1 MAKAT
6 RDAYGEILKELGA
19 ENPKIVVLDAD
30 LSSSTKTAEFKKV
43 FPERHFNCGI
53 AEQNMMGVAAGF
65 ATTGKIP
72 FASTFAV
79 FGAGRAYEQ
88 IRNSICYPKL
98 NVKIAVTHSGLTVG
112 EDGATHQMLEDIS
125 LMRTLP
131 NMTVTVPAD
140 AAETKAIIRW
150 ATDYEGPVYIRMGRA
165 KVEDVLPEGCT
176 FTPGKATLLRDGA
189 DVTLMACGVMVAPA
203 LEAAE
208 ILDSEGISARVVN
221 VSSIKPI
228 DATAI
233 QEAVK
238 MTGAIVSCEEHN
250 IIGGLGAAIA
260 EVLVQSTP
268 APMEMV
274 GTKDTFGESGTPD
287 ALLEKYGL
295 TAAHI
300 VLAAKRV
307 INRKSRV

>member
-140 AAETKAIIRW
+140 AAETKSIIRW
-150 ATDYEGPVYIRMGRA
+150 AADYEGPVYIRMGRA
-165 KVEDVLPEGCT
+165 KVEDVMPKGCT

-208 ILDSEGISARVVN
+208 ILDAEGISARVVN

-274 GTKDTFGESGTPD
+274 GTEDTFGESGTPD

-307 INRKSRV
+307 ISRKSRA

>member
-140 AAETKAIIRW
+140 AAETKSIIRW
-150 ATDYEGPVYIRMGRA
+150 AADYEGPVYIRMGRA
-165 KVEDVLPEGCT
+165 KVEDVMPEGCT
-176 FTPGKATLLRDGA
+176 FTPGKSTLLRDGA

-208 ILDSEGISARVVN
+208 ILDAEGISTRVVN
-221 VSSIKPI
+221 MSSIKPI

-295 TAAHI
+295 TSAHI

-307 INRKSRV
+307 ISRKSRV

>member
-1 MAKAT
+1 
-6 RDAYGEILKELGA
+6 
-19 ENPKIVVLDAD
+19 
-30 LSSSTKTAEFKKV
+30 
-43 FPERHFNCGI
+43 
-53 AEQNMMGVAAGF
+53 MMGVAAGF

-150 ATDYEGPVYIRMGRA
+150 AADYEGPVYIRMGRA
-165 KVEDVLPEGCT
+165 KVEDVMPKGCT

-203 LEAAE
+203 L
-208 ILDSEGISARVVN
+208 SR
-221 VSSIKPI
+221 
-228 DATAI
+228 
-233 QEAVK
+233 
-238 MTGAIVSCEEHN
+238 
-250 IIGGLGAAIA
+250 
-260 EVLVQSTP
+260 
-268 APMEMV
+268 
-274 GTKDTFGESGTPD
+274 
-287 ALLEKYGL
+287 L
-295 TAAHI
+295 TRRPFR
-300 VLAAKRV
+300 KR
-307 INRKSRV
+307 SR

>member
-19 ENPKIVVLDAD
+19 ENLKIVVLDAD

-150 ATDYEGPVYIRMGRA
+150 AADYEGPVYIRMGRA
-165 KVEDVLPEGCT
+165 KVEDVMPKGCT

-208 ILDSEGISARVVN
+208 ILDAEGISARVVN

-260 EVLVQSTP
+260 ELLVQSTP

-307 INRKSRV
+307 ISRKSRV

>member
-53 AEQNMMGVAAGF
+53 AEQNMMGVAGF

-150 ATDYEGPVYIRMGRA
+150 AADYEGPVYIRMGRA
-165 KVEDVLPEGCT
+165 KVEDVMPKGCT

-208 ILDSEGISARVVN
+208 ILDAEGISARVVN

-307 INRKSRV
+307 ISRKSRV

>member
-150 ATDYEGPVYIRMGRA
+150 AADYEGPVYIRMGRA
-165 KVEDVLPEGCT
+165 KVEDVMPKGCT

-208 ILDSEGISARVVN
+208 ILDAEGISARVVN

-238 MTGAIVSCEEHN
+238 MTSAIVSCEEHN

-307 INRKSRV
+307 ISRKSRV

>member
-30 LSSSTKTAEFKKV
+30 LSSSTKTSEFKKV

-53 AEQNMMGVAAGF
+53 AEQNMMGVAAGL

-131 NMTVTVPAD
+131 NMIVTVPAD

-150 ATDYEGPVYIRMGRA
+150 AADYEGPVYIRMGRA
-165 KVEDVLPEGCT
+165 KVEDVMPEDCT
-176 FTPGKATLLRDGA
+176 FTPGKATLLRDGV

-208 ILDSEGISARVVN
+208 ILDEEGISARVVN
-221 VSSIKPI
+221 MSSIKPI
-228 DATAI
+228 DVSAI
-233 QEAVK
+233 HEAVK

-260 EVLVQSTP
+260 EVLVQSTL

-307 INRKSRV
+307 ISRKSRV

>member
-150 ATDYEGPVYIRMGRA
+150 AADYEGPVYIRMGRA
-165 KVEDVLPEGCT
+165 KVEDVMPKGCT

-208 ILDSEGISARVVN
+208 ILDAEGISARVVN

-233 QEAVK
+233 QEAFK

-307 INRKSRV
+307 ISRKSRV

>member
-165 KVEDVLPEGCT
+165 KVEDVMPEGCT

-208 ILDSEGISARVVN
+208 ILDVEGISARVVN

-307 INRKSRV
+307 ISRKSRV

>member
-43 FPERHFNCGI
+43 CPERHFNCGI

-140 AAETKAIIRW
+140 ASETKAIIRW
-150 ATDYEGPVYIRMGRA
+150 AADYEGPVYIRMGRA
-165 KVEDVLPEGCT
+165 KVEDVMPEGCT
-176 FTPGKATLLRDGA
+176 FTPGKATLLRNGA

-208 ILDSEGISARVVN
+208 ILDAEGISARVVN
-221 VSSIKPI
+221 MSSIKPI
-228 DATAI
+228 DVSAI
-233 QEAVK
+233 HEAVK

-250 IIGGLGAAIA
+250 MIGGLGAAIA
-260 EVLVQSTP
+260 EVLVQSAP

-274 GTKDTFGESGTPD
+274 GTEDTFGESGTPD

-300 VLAAKRV
+300 VLASKRV
-307 INRKSRV
+307 ISRKSRV

>member
-1 MAKAT
+1 M
-6 RDAYGEILKELGA
+6 
-19 ENPKIVVLDAD
+19 
-30 LSSSTKTAEFKKV
+30 
-43 FPERHFNCGI
+43 
-53 AEQNMMGVAAGF
+53 
-65 ATTGKIP
+65 
-72 FASTFAV
+72 
-79 FGAGRAYEQ
+79 
-88 IRNSICYPKL
+88 
-98 NVKIAVTHSGLTVG
+98 
-112 EDGATHQMLEDIS
+112 
-125 LMRTLP
+125 
-131 NMTVTVPAD
+131 
-140 AAETKAIIRW
+140 
-150 ATDYEGPVYIRMGRA
+150 
-165 KVEDVLPEGCT
+165 PEGCT

-307 INRKSRV
+307 ISRKSRV

>member
-150 ATDYEGPVYIRMGRA
+150 AADYEGPVYIRMGRA
-165 KVEDVLPEGCT
+165 KVEDVMPKGCT

-208 ILDSEGISARVVN
+208 ILDAEGISARVVN

-307 INRKSRV
+307 ISRKSRV

>member
-150 ATDYEGPVYIRMGRA
+150 AADYEGPVYIRMGRA
-165 KVEDVLPEGCT
+165 KVEDVMPEGCT
-176 FTPGKATLLRDGA
+176 FTAGKATLLRDGA

-208 ILDSEGISARVVN
+208 ILDAEGISARVVN
-221 VSSIKPI
+221 MSSIKPI

-287 ALLEKYGL
+287 ALLEKHGL

-307 INRKSRV
+307 ISRKSRV

>member
-150 ATDYEGPVYIRMGRA
+150 AADYEGPVYIRMGRA
-165 KVEDVLPEGCT
+165 KVEDVMPEGCT
-176 FTPGKATLLRDGA
+176 FTPGKATLLRDGT

-208 ILDSEGISARVVN
+208 ILDAEGISARVVN
-221 VSSIKPI
+221 MSSIKPI
-228 DATAI
+228 DVSAI
-233 QEAVK
+233 HEAVK

-307 INRKSRV
+307 ISRKSRV

>member
-150 ATDYEGPVYIRMGRA
+150 AADYEGPVYIRMGRA
-165 KVEDVLPEGCT
+165 KVEDVMPKGCT

-208 ILDSEGISARVVN
+208 ILDAEGISARVV
-221 VSSIKPI
+221 
-228 DATAI
+228 ATAI

-307 INRKSRV
+307 ISRKSRV

>member
-140 AAETKAIIRW
+140 ASETKAIIRW
-150 ATDYEGPVYIRMGRA
+150 AADYEGPVYIRMGRA
-165 KVEDVLPEGCT
+165 KVEDVMPEGCT
-176 FTPGKATLLRDGA
+176 FTPGKATLLRNGA

-208 ILDSEGISARVVN
+208 ILDAEGISARVVN

-233 QEAVK
+233 QEAV
-238 MTGAIVSCEEHN
+238 
-250 IIGGLGAAIA
+250 
-260 EVLVQSTP
+260 
-268 APMEMV
+268 
-274 GTKDTFGESGTPD
+274 
-287 ALLEKYGL
+287 
-295 TAAHI
+295 
-300 VLAAKRV
+300 
-307 INRKSRV
+307 

>member
-140 AAETKAIIRW
+140 ASETKAIIRW
-150 ATDYEGPVYIRMGRA
+150 AADYEGPVYIRMGRA
-165 KVEDVLPEGCT
+165 KVEDVMPEGCT
-176 FTPGKATLLRDGA
+176 FTPGKATLLRNGA

-208 ILDSEGISARVVN
+208 ILDAEGISARVVN
-221 VSSIKPI
+221 MSSIKPI
-228 DATAI
+228 DVSAI
-233 QEAVK
+233 HEAVK

-250 IIGGLGAAIA
+250 MIGGLGAAIA
-260 EVLVQSTP
+260 EVLVQSAP

-274 GTKDTFGESGTPD
+274 GTEDTFGESGTPD

-300 VLAAKRV
+300 VLASKRV
-307 INRKSRV
+307 ISRKSRV

>member
-150 ATDYEGPVYIRMGRA
+150 AADYEGPVYIRMGRA
-165 KVEDVLPEGCT
+165 KVEDVMPEGCT

-221 VSSIKPI
+221 MSSIKPI

-233 QEAVK
+233 KEAVK

-274 GTKDTFGESGTPD
+274 GAKDTFGESGTPD

-307 INRKSRV
+307 ISRKSRV

>member
-150 ATDYEGPVYIRMGRA
+150 AADYEGPVYIRMGRA
-165 KVEDVLPEGCT
+165 KVEDVMPEGCT

-221 VSSIKPI
+221 MSSIKPI

-233 QEAVK
+233 KEAVK

-307 INRKSRV
+307 ISRKSRV